1 MALCM
6 ARRFGAVPLS
16 FGPLRR
22 GPGAR
27 SPRVPGEPILRSSPA
42 QHLMVLGAAALVA
55 SGLAPAVTHAL
66 GGSARG
72 SGLAAG
78 ITALAWIPSLLPAAL
93 GRQTVPSRYG
103 SAVLFGSMGH
113 TLATLALGLLTILA
127 VEVERR
133 PFMAGL
139 IAGAFVLL
147 SAQVAR
153 AIWVL
158 RQASPTS
165 AEGR

>member
-1 MALCM
+1 M
-6 ARRFGAVPLS
+6 
-16 FGPLRR
+16 
-22 GPGAR
+22 
-27 SPRVPGEPILRSSPA
+27 PGEPILRTSPV
-42 QHLMVLGAAALVA
+42 QHLLVLGAAALAA
-55 SGLAPAVTHAL
+55 SGLAPAVAVAL

-72 SGLAAG
+72 AGLAAS
-78 ITALAWIPSLLPAAL
+78 ITALAWIPALLPAAL
-93 GRQTVPSRYG
+93 GRHAVPSRFG
-103 SAVLFGSMGH
+103 NAVLFGSMGH

-147 SAQVAR
+147 AAQVAR

-158 RQASPTS
+158 RQASSTS